1 MKRQVNLSHWSKKG
15 DLLSLCDLIRF
26 IKPGHAVT
34 KYRILAVFG
43 TRPEAIKMAPVV
55 RELGTHEAFQC
66 QVAVSGQHREMLQ
79 AVLEQFAVPVHFNLD
94 IMRESQTLFDITAR
108 VLRGLEEVLE
118 ESRPHLV
125 LVHGDTT
132 TTFAGA
138 LAAFYRQV
146 PVGHVEAG
154 LRSHRKDAPFPEEM
168 NRCLTGVLADVHL
181 APTAAARGNL
191 RREGV
196 RDDDIQVTGNT
207 AIDALLMTVQE
218 DYTFSRPELQQL
230 DFSRPVLVL
239 ETHRR
244 ENWGE
249 PMEAICRGVTR
260 VLERFPGVQVVF
272 PVHPNPVVSRVVE
285 KELGHRNQVL
295 LVSPLGYPDFAH
307 LMARSYLILTDSGG
321 IQEEAPSLGKPV
333 LVLREVTERP
343 EAVAAGTVQLVGTAE
358 ENVAGSLARL
368 LQDEEAYQAMAR
380 AINPYGD
387 GQAAWRIGQGLL
399 HYFGLR
405 TEPGPQ
411 FVPVRPG
418 GNRSS

>member
-1 MKRQVNLSHWSKKG
+1 MTS
-15 DLLSLCDLIRF
+15 F
-26 IKPGHAVT
+26 
-34 KYRILAVFG
+34 RILSIFG

-55 RELGTHEAFQC
+55 RELERHEAFQC
-66 QVAVSGQHREMLQ
+66 QVAVTGQHREMLQ
-79 AVLEQFAVPVHFNLD
+79 AVLEQFAVQAHFNLD

-118 ESRPHLV
+118 EARPHLV

-132 TTFAGA
+132 TTFAAA

-154 LRSHRKDAPFPEEM
+154 LRSHRKHAPFPEEI

-181 APTAAARGNL
+181 APTAEARGNL

-196 RDDDIQVTGNT
+196 DDASIQVTGNT
-207 AIDALLMTVQE
+207 AIDALLMTVRE
-218 DYTFSRPELQQL
+218 DYAFSLPELHSL

-249 PMEAICRGVTR
+249 PMAAVCRGVAR
-260 VLERFPGVQVVF
+260 VLERFPGVRAVF
-272 PVHPNPVVSRVVE
+272 PVHPNPAVSRVVH
-285 KELGHRNQVL
+285 KELGECKQVL
-295 LVSPLGYPDFAH
+295 LTPPLGYPDFAN
-307 LMARSYLILTDSGG
+307 LMARSHLIMTDSGG

-343 EAVAAGTVQLVGTAE
+343 EAVAAGTVQVVGTAE
-358 ENVAGSLARL
+358 EQVAGSLTRL
-368 LQDEEAYQAMAR
+368 LENEAAYQAMAR

-387 GQAAWRIGQGLL
+387 GRAAWRIGQGLM
-399 HYFGLR
+399 HYFGFR
-405 TEPGPQ
+405 EEPGPE
-411 FVPVRPG
+411 FEPAAAG
-418 GNRSS
+418 GAGAS